1 MADAPGQ
8 AKWKAH
14 SLPEVGVIFG
24 GPSPEYDVSILT
36 GLQAVRCLAGTGH
49 SVHALFWS
57 LTGQWF
63 EVATELEATDFV
75 DGVPKGSS
83 PLDFV
88 LGPEGGFRSSG
99 RGLRSRHLRLDA
111 VLVCCHGGPGEDGSL
126 QAALD
131 LAGIPHTGPSAAGAA
146 LAMDKLSF
154 GAIVAGA
161 GLPTLPRQLLA
172 ADTTALDFPPPYIL
186 KPRFGGS
193 SIGIE
198 VVADLEAAR
207 VLAGGNAHLARG
219 AVIEPYRPDLFDLQ
233 IAIRSWPEL
242 ELSAIERPLK
252 GPGTESG
259 ILSYTDK
266 YSGGEGMVSAPREL
280 PAEIPPVL
288 SERIR
293 KSALKIG
300 QVAGVRGVGR
310 IDFLSDG
317 AEVWV
322 NEINS
327 IPGSLAKYLWIAPEI
342 SFEALLEA
350 LIDEALSAGA
360 QPFVSTGADGSILR
374 GASSIAAKLA

>member
-1 MADAPGQ
+1 MADAPARRTEG
-8 AKWKAH
+8 A

-24 GPSPEYDVSILT
+24 GPSPEHDVSILT
-36 GLQAVRCLAGTGH
+36 GLQAVRCLSNTRH

-57 LTGQWF
+57 KAGQWF
-63 EVATELEATDFV
+63 EVATGLEATDFV

-83 PLDFV
+83 PLEFV
-88 LGPEGGFRSSG
+88 LGPGGGFRSSG
-99 RGLRSRHLRLDA
+99 RGLRSRQLRLEA

-131 LAGIPHTGPSAAGAA
+131 LAGISHAGPSAAGAA

-154 GAIVAGA
+154 GATAAGA
-161 GLPTLPRQLLA
+161 GLPTLPRQLLV
-172 ADTTALDFPPPYIL
+172 ADTAALDFPPPYIL

-198 VVADLEAAR
+198 IVADLQAAH
-207 VLAGGNAHLARG
+207 VLAGNSAHLARG
-219 AVIEPYRPDLFDLQ
+219 AVIEPFRPDLFDLQ
-233 IAIRSWPEL
+233 VAIRSWPEL

-252 GPGTESG
+252 RPGTESG

-280 PAEIPPVL
+280 PAEIPPAL
-288 SERIR
+288 SEKVRT
-293 KSALKIG
+293 SARKIG
-300 QVAGVRGVGR
+300 RVAGVRGVAR

-317 AEVWV
+317 ADVWV

-327 IPGSLAKYLWIAPEI
+327 IPGSLAKYLWIAPET
-342 SFEALLEA
+342 SFEALLEG
-350 LIDEALSAGA
+350 LLDEALSAGA